1 MARSHFLVALLAL
14 AAASL
19 PAPAQEWPSRPIRF
33 IVPYPAGGSTD
44 VGARVIA
51 DYLARSLGQQIIV
64 ENRSGGSGNIG
75 FEAGARSAPDGYT
88 VLIAPDQV
96 TSAPHVF
103 KVSFD
108 PLKDLAPV
116 IQLSRQPVVL
126 AVHPKLGVGSLA
138 ELVALAKQRPG
149 LSYAT
154 SGVGSQQHM
163 TAEWFAQIAGIK
175 LEHVPYR
182 GGAQAINDLVA
193 GHVMIGSLGSTPL
206 IPHYKAGALRL
217 LAQTTAARSPSLPD
231 VPTYAASRHQVG
243 ARSVAWRLRT
253 RGNAARHCRAT
264 QQRDE
269 QGACRS
275 GDTRNLP
282 AIGARAGR
290 RHRGSIR
297 TIGARRFRQVCPPR
311 QGAQHQSKLDE
322 AYRRGESDAGR
333 RIWPGR
339 RSGRSSIRSRLESI
353 SAQPTSFR

>member
-1 MARSHFLVALLAL
+1 MTKGRSISNGQYCAFWLRCIALVAAIPL
-14 AAASL
+14 AAQ
-19 PAPAQEWPSRPIRF
+19 AQEWPSRPIRF

-51 DYLARSLGQQIIV
+51 DYLARSLGQQIVV

-108 PLKDLAPV
+108 PLKDFVPV

-126 AVHPKLGVGSLA
+126 AVHPKLGVGSVA

-206 IPHYKAGALRL
+206 IPHYKAGTLRL
-217 LAQTTAARSPSLPD
+217 IAQTTAARSPSLPD
-231 VPTYAASRHQVG
+231 VPTYEQAGIKLVLDQWLGVFVPA
-243 ARSVAWRLRT
+243 
-253 RGNAARHCRAT
+253 GNAAGHRRAP

-269 QGACRS
+269 QGARRGS
-275 GDTRNLP
+275 DPRKLP
-282 AIGARAGR
+282 AIGAGAGR
-290 RHRGSIR
+290 R
-297 TIGARRFRQVCPPR
+297 Q
-311 QGAQHQSKLDE
+311 
-322 AYRRGESDAGR
+322 
-333 RIWPGR
+333 R
-339 RSGRSSIRSRLESI
+339 RSISHGWCATISTSMPAAGQRSSTSKPIR
-353 SAQPTSFR
+353 